1 MNKTESSAAARL
13 VVASTKIAGGTLMSG
28 VMMKFGSEIL
38 KKMLPMASTLTR
50 ADEVGVF
57 GTVIVAVPVLSVL
70 DARVNGK
77 LFPPSTER
85 RTRTFAQLI
94 GVFAVPATFHVTV

>member
-1 MNKTESSAAARL
+1 M
-13 VVASTKIAGGTLMSG
+13 VASTKIDGGAVTFGLI
-28 VMMKFGSEIL
+28 VKFGSEML

-50 ADEVGVF
+50 ADEVGAF
-57 GTVIVAVPVLSVL
+57 GTVIVAVPVLGVL

-77 LFPPSTER
+77 VFPPSMDR

-94 GVFAVPATFHVTV
+94 GVFAVLATVGSTTAWR